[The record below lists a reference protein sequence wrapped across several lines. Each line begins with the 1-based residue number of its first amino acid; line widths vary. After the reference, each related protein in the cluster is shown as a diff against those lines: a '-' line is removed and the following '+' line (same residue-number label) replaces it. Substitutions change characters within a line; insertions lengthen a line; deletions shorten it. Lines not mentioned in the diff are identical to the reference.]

1 MGFKVRKSIKIAP
14 GVRLN
19 VSNKNLGLSAG
30 VRGARVSVN
39 TNGRTT
45 RTVGIPGTGISHT
58 STTTSGRRSSSSSS
72 NRSKQQPQPVRA
84 VAPKKAKPGLT
95 APAWEKQLFK
105 QVNGTPDAAAIHTV
119 GQQYPAAAATAAMVE
134 MLRVVGP
141 NRDGERA
148 RVLAGWLFDTGYD
161 PSSDPFILKYVER
174 PEISIPVAT
183 GVAAEMLWDRQAMG
197 LFVAEMEQ
205 AFGNLDR
212 AIAVV
217 ESLEPTTVAAVSLAE
232 LYAETARWTDIVD
245 ITNGL
250 TNDDVAA
257 TFLLIQRGTALRE
270 QGYFEAAREALKEA
284 LRPRSRPVE
293 LRHLALIARGNTYL
307 AEGKKSM
314 ARKDF
319 ERVLADNAAYPGLR
333 EMLEAAAN

>member
-1 MGFKVRKSIKIAP
+1 MGFKVRKSIKIVP

-45 RTVGIPGTGISHT
+45 RTLGIPGTGISHT
-58 STTTSGRRSSSSSS
+58 STTTSGKRSASPSST
-72 NRSKQQPQPVRA
+72 RAKQPPQAARP
-84 VAPKKAKPGLT
+84 VAPRKVKPGLT

-105 QVNGTPDAAAIHTV
+105 HINGTPDAAAIHAV
-119 GQQYPAAAATAAMVE
+119 GQQYPEAAATAAMVE
-134 MLRVVGP
+134 LLRVVGP
-141 NRDGERA
+141 NKDGERA
-148 RVLAGWLFDTGYD
+148 RVLSGWLFDIGYD
-161 PSSDPFILKYVER
+161 SSRDPFVTKYMER

-183 GVAAEMLWDRQAMG
+183 GITAELLWDRQAMG
-197 LFVAEMEQ
+197 LFAAEMEQ

-217 ESLEPTTVAAVSLAE
+217 ESLEPTTIAAVSLAE
-232 LYAETARWTDIVD
+232 LYTQTSRWEDVID

-284 LRPRSRPVE
+284 LRPRSRPAE
-293 LRHLALIARGNTYL
+293 LRHLALIARGHIYL
-307 AEGKKSM
+307 AEGKRAM
-314 ARKDF
+314 ARKDY

-333 EMLEAAAN
+333 EMLEAATN

>member
-58 STTTSGRRSSSSSS
+58 STTTAGRRAASSST
-72 NRSKQQPQPVRA
+72 RSKPQAQSVRTP
-84 VAPKKAKPGLT
+84 APKKVKPGLT

-105 QVNGTPDAAAIHTV
+105 HVSGNADAAAIHAI
-119 GQQYPAAAATAAMVE
+119 GQQYPVAAATAAMVE
-134 MLRVVGP
+134 ILRVVGP
-141 NRDGERA
+141 AKDGERA
-148 RVLAGWLFDTGYD
+148 RVLLGWLYDTGYD
-161 PSSDPFILKYVER
+161 PSADPFIIKYMER
-174 PEISIPVAT
+174 PEISIPIAT
-183 GVAAEMLWDRQAMG
+183 GVTAEMPWGRQAMG
-197 LFVAEMEQ
+197 LFVAELEQ
-205 AFGNLDR
+205 AAGNQER
-212 AIAVV
+212 ATTVV
-217 ESLEPTTVAAVSLAE
+217 EGLEPTTVAAVSLAE
-232 LYAETARWTDIVD
+232 LYAEAGRWADVVD

-250 TNDDVAA
+250 TNEDVAS

-270 QGYFEAAREALKEA
+270 QGYFEAARDSLKEA

-293 LRHLALIARGNTYL
+293 LRHLALVARGDTYL
-307 AEGKKSM
+307 AEGKKAM
-314 ARKDF
+314 ARKDY
-319 ERVLADNAAYPGLR
+319 ERVLADDAAYPGLR
-333 EMLEAAAN
+333 EMLEAATK

>member
-45 RTVGIPGTGISHT
+45 RTLGIPGTGISHT
-58 STTTSGRRSSSSSS
+58 STTTSGRRSASSSA
-72 NRSKQQPQPVRA
+72 RARQQPQPTKPV
-84 VAPKKAKPGLT
+84 VPKKVKPGLT

-105 QVNGTPDAAAIHTV
+105 QVNGTPDAAAIHAV

-141 NRDGERA
+141 AKDGERA
-148 RVLAGWLFDTGYD
+148 RVLAGWLFDIGYD
-161 PSSDPFILKYVER
+161 PSGDPFITKYVER
-174 PEISIPVAT
+174 PEISIPVAIGIT
-183 GVAAEMLWDRQAMG
+183 AEMLWDRQAMG
-197 LFVAEMEQ
+197 LFVAELEQ
-205 AFGNLDR
+205 AMGNPQC

-217 ESLEPTTVAAVSLAE
+217 ESLEPTTIAAVSLAE
-232 LYAETARWTDIVD
+232 LYAESERWTDVVD

-250 TNDDVAA
+250 TNDDVAS

-293 LRHLALIARGNTYL
+293 LRHLALVARGHTYL
-307 AEGKKSM
+307 AEGKKAM
-314 ARKDF
+314 ARKDY
-319 ERVLADNAAYPGLR
+319 ERVLADNAAHPGLQ
-333 EMLEAAAN
+333 EMLQAATS